1 MKDAY
6 NPDTL
11 EHISTDTPADWMLRA
26 GVSAPAYNPDTESC
40 YFRNGA
46 WVIVASTALSDA
58 QAKERLAAL
67 VHARA
72 VREVVL
78 NRLTGLQL
86 NSSAVSDISAIQA
99 ARAALLN
106 ITTIPSVQAAMDG
119 ASTIAALTAEWQNI
133 FTAISM
139 ASPGSAGAFSGLSL

>member
-46 WVIVASTALSDA
+46 WVIVIATPDA
-58 QAKERLAAL
+58 VRLADDARRHRKTLMGQCDWTQLPDTPLDTIQRAAWASYRQAL
-67 VHARA
+67 R
-72 VREVVL
+72 
-78 NRLTGLQL
+78 
-86 NSSAVSDISAIQA
+86 DISKQA
-99 ARAALLN
+99 GFPVVIDWPVA
-106 ITTIPSVQAAMDG
+106 P
-119 ASTIAALTAEWQNI
+119 
-133 FTAISM
+133 
-139 ASPGSAGAFSGLSL
+139 